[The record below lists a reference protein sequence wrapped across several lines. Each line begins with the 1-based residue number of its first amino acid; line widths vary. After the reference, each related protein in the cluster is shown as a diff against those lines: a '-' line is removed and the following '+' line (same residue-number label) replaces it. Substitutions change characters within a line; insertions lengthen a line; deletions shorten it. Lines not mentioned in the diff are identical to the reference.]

1 MIKVMLFVGLLGLVI
16 SSKAQ
21 TVGDTIPVF
30 NLTTTANQPFQLDTT
45 LNKVTIL
52 LFWATWNPASMELLQ
67 ELKEQY
73 SFINPIK
80 RGERVLNIDVIDMS
94 IDMDEKLLA
103 LNLKRENLPW
113 NTHLADYKGWESV
126 VLNQLKISKVPTLLI
141 LNEQRKVMVAD
152 PEPKQLRSILSNLKM
167 NNQLSN

>member
-1 MIKVMLFVGLLGLVI
+1 MIKVMLFVGLFVLVTTT
-16 SSKAQ
+16 KAQ

-30 NLTTTANQPFQLDTT
+30 NLTTTSGQPFQLDTT
-45 LNKVTIL
+45 LSKVTIL

-73 SFINPIK
+73 AFINPIK
-80 RGERVLNIDVIDMS
+80 RGERILNLEVIDMS
-94 IDMDEKLLA
+94 IDTDEKLLA
-103 LNLKRENLPW
+103 LNLKREDLPW
-113 NTHLADYKGWESV
+113 SGHLADYKGWESI
-126 VLNQLKISKVPTLLI
+126 VLNQLKITKVPTLLI
-141 LNEQRKVMVAD
+141 LNEQRKVIVAD